1 MERLSCGK
9 QGKGCTSEH
18 EVGDGSIHLSI
29 GKISQG
35 LKVALICRGL
45 AQSGEGRRHCLALA
59 EFLQHLRRLPG
70 VRTVLEP
77 VRLEDP
83 GGLRFCFAL
92 FLSTLGTFVKFTRGV
107 FMIS

>member
-1 MERLSCGK
+1 M
-9 QGKGCTSEH
+9 
-18 EVGDGSIHLSI
+18 
-29 GKISQG
+29 QG
-35 LKVALICRGL
+35 LSAEWRGQAPL
-45 AQSGEGRRHCLALA
+45 LGPGGIPAA
-59 EFLQHLRRLPG
+59 HLRRLPG